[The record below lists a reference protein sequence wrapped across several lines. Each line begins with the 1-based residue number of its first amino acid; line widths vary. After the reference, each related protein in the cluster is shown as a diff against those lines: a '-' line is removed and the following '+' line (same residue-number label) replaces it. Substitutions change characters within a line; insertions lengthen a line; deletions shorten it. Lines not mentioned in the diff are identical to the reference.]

1 MANILNKM
9 LDFVGWET
17 EETEDDYYEDEEV
30 IEADKKENRKSFGRK
45 NQSKVLNLNSNTN
58 TKVVIVFPKNIND
71 AKDICDHLRAN
82 RSIVMNVEDVE
93 IQTAQ
98 RIVDFLSG
106 AVYSLD
112 GNIQGI
118 VGYFPCYAQQCGH
131 FGRREGRA
139 EGRGHF
145 YLDEITEE
153 ADVTNLKCCNSTV
166 FQDYRNTDIA
176 AHNSFLASAEGEQ
189 VYDIYSCS
197 YRTDSGTDQE
207 YDCPVIS
214 RKKPY
219 V

>member
-17 EETEDDYYEDEEV
+17 EETEDDYYEDEEI
-30 IEADKKENRKSFGRK
+30 IEADKKEYRKSFGRK

-112 GNIQGI
+112 GNIQKVSSGI
-118 VGYFPCYAQQCGH
+118 
-131 FGRREGRA
+131 
-139 EGRGHF
+139 
-145 YLDEITEE
+145 
-153 ADVTNLKCCNSTV
+153 
-166 FQDYRNTDIA
+166 
-176 AHNSFLASAEGEQ
+176 FLATPNSVDILGDVKEELKEEG
-189 VYDIYSCS
+189 IF
-197 YRTDSGTDQE
+197 TWM
-207 YDCPVIS
+207 
-214 RKKPY
+214 K
-219 V
+219 

>member
-30 IEADKKENRKSFGRK
+30 IEADKKEYRKSFGRK

-112 GNIQGI
+112 GNIQKVSSGI
-118 VGYFPCYAQQCGH
+118 
-131 FGRREGRA
+131 
-139 EGRGHF
+139 
-145 YLDEITEE
+145 
-153 ADVTNLKCCNSTV
+153 
-166 FQDYRNTDIA
+166 
-176 AHNSFLASAEGEQ
+176 FLATPNSVDILGDVKEELKEEG
-189 VYDIYSCS
+189 IF
-197 YRTDSGTDQE
+197 TWM
-207 YDCPVIS
+207 
-214 RKKPY
+214 K
-219 V
+219 

>member
-112 GNIQGI
+112 GNIQKVSSGI
-118 VGYFPCYAQQCGH
+118 
-131 FGRREGRA
+131 
-139 EGRGHF
+139 
-145 YLDEITEE
+145 
-153 ADVTNLKCCNSTV
+153 
-166 FQDYRNTDIA
+166 
-176 AHNSFLASAEGEQ
+176 FLATPNSVDILGDVKEELKEEG
-189 VYDIYSCS
+189 IF
-197 YRTDSGTDQE
+197 TWM
-207 YDCPVIS
+207 
-214 RKKPY
+214 K
-219 V
+219 